1 MERTFPRP
9 KSPGSH
15 LPSLTSVLLRVFSHG
30 SSLYPLPITINAIE
44 ITVLSQTQESYALKA
59 SQNWPK
65 SFLPKWQGCVS
76 ACTCETGGLE
86 DVGVGWGPR
95 LSSSSLSFA
104 AFLFSS
110 VLALPNLRVKSPFV
124 YKLWQVLKMLKKLLV
139 QQNVPVA
146 AMSFSDSHFFIFLD
160 VKLHRAQ
167 EPPRLCSPGLVPA
180 CGMVSDTS

>member
-9 KSPGSH
+9 KSPGSP

-30 SSLYPLPITINAIE
+30 SSLYPLPITINATE
-44 ITVLSQTQESYALKA
+44 IAVLSQTQESYALKA

-124 YKLWQVLKMLKKLLV
+124 YKLWQVLKMLKKTVGPTKCSCSCNVFFRLPLFYFSRCKAAQSTGTTPALL
-139 QQNVPVA
+139 A
-146 AMSFSDSHFFIFLD
+146 RFSPSLWNG
-160 VKLHRAQ
+160 V
-167 EPPRLCSPGLVPA
+167 
-180 CGMVSDTS
+180 